1 MLLVISPA
9 KTLDYDSKFPEV
21 RNSKAR
27 LLEKSAELINV
38 LRQKEP
44 WQLSHLMSI
53 SDELAV
59 LNANRY
65 QHWKLPFRKKT
76 ARPAI
81 YAFKGDVYAGLDA
94 YSLSSED
101 MDFAQNNLRILSGLY
116 GLLRPLDLML
126 PYRLEMG
133 TKLVVG
139 DSKDL
144 YQYWGSQLT
153 EILHKDL
160 KKLKGNV
167 LVNLASNEYF
177 RSIQPK
183 RLAVPVVTPV
193 FKDRKG
199 DNYKVVGFWAKKARG
214 LMVRFAIENRLE
226 DVEQLKSF
234 ASAGYYYSEQNSN
247 EKEFVFLRDSPL

>member
-21 RNSKAR
+21 KHSKAR
-27 LLEKSAELINV
+27 LLEQSAELVNV

-44 WQLSHLMSI
+44 WQLSDLMGI
-53 SDELAV
+53 SDELAG

-76 ARPAI
+76 TRPAI
-81 YAFKGDVYAGLDA
+81 YAFKGDVYTGLDA
-94 YSLSSED
+94 YSLGQQD
-101 MDFAQNNLRILSGLY
+101 INFAQQHLRILSGLY
-116 GLLRPLDLML
+116 GLLKPLDLML

-139 DSKDL
+139 DTKDL
-144 YQYWGSQLT
+144 YQFWGGQLT
-153 EILHKDL
+153 EILRKDL
-160 KKLKGNV
+160 KKSKSKA

-199 DNYKVVGFWAKKARG
+199 DDYRVVGFWAKKARG
-214 LMVRFAIENRLE
+214 LMTRFVVENRLE

-234 ASAGYYYSEQNSN
+234 TSAGYYYSAQNSS